1 MLCLVKTVKKGN
13 VEAIEEH
20 EQWIPYVESRDKEA
34 TLRFLQQH
42 INNTKARTK
51 EGFITFLD

>member
-1 MLCLVKTVKKGN
+1 MLCPVKTVKKGN

-51 EGFITFLD
+51 EEFITFLD

>member
-1 MLCLVKTVKKGN
+1 MKKGN

>member
-1 MLCLVKTVKKGN
+1 MLCPVKTVKKGN

-20 EQWIPYVESRDKEA
+20 EQCISYVESRDKEA

-42 INNTKARTK
+42 INNTKARMK
-51 EGFITFLD
+51 EEFITFFD